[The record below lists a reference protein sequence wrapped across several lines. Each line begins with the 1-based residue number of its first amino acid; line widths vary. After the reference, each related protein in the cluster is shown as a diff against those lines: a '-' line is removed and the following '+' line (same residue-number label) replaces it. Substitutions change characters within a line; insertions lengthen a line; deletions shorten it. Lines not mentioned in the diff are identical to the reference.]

1 MARFLLGAEP
11 EKEERGGQPESGQPV
26 AAGQPVAGGQ
36 QKRGTQAPRF
46 QKHLPWHTQQPK
58 EEKRPEARADVLS
71 SLKQYA
77 NIPQSAYQVWKATEG
92 KEYERV
98 SPLEAGAR
106 GFATGFTETATS
118 IPIVSMFTGP
128 LLRLGALPEPPVG
141 SVPQVAKATTV
152 PTAIEAAPTLE
163 EKRKAMEASAPP
175 PQLAAYK
182 TMETAGQI
190 AGAAFG
196 QWLAQKA
203 LSRVAATRETRVYAP
218 EKVEVATAQ
227 RGDTAGAVWKLGE
240 PTKDITEKWVMG
252 SPAPRITSPEA
263 PYYEVP
269 VGLKEH
275 GATLKVG
282 KLPFSLHPS
291 ALELGGGGTEAV
303 ATLTREGGSVVLKG
317 LPEASLPY
325 AGKQTLSVIF
335 PWEGAAEGTGKAALS
350 TLPPPSGGA
359 AAAVP
364 TGGGGLLSLEKLSP
378 ALGGGGVPG
387 ATLETI
393 ASAKPLPPIFFP
405 APPSSAQALKKTGDT
420 TVAIPEGSGT
430 VVIRSEDTVPIPEEP
445 RIPSSVQVLKPKGK
459 TGDTTVAMPETK
471 SESKTVPVPETGAAA
486 QRAKPEDTVPIPEGD
501 STIAIRDEEKK
512 TAVIPE
518 RALRRAP
525 PRAPI

>member
-1 MARFLLGAEP
+1 M
-11 EKEERGGQPESGQPV
+11 
-26 AAGQPVAGGQ
+26 AGG
-36 QKRGTQAPRF
+36 TQPSG
-46 QKHLPWHTQQPK
+46 QQPK
-58 EEKRPEARADVLS
+58 VAKHPETRVDILS

-77 NIPQSAYQVWKATEG
+77 NIPQVASQVWKATEG

-106 GFATGFTETATS
+106 GFTTGFTETMTS
-118 IPIVSMFTGP
+118 IPIASMFMGP

-141 SVPQVAKATTV
+141 SAPQVAKATTV
-152 PTAIEAAPTLE
+152 PTAIEVAPTLE

-190 AGAAFG
+190 AGAALG
-196 QWLAQKA
+196 QWLGQKA
-203 LSRVAATRETRVYAP
+203 LSRVTATREVRVYAP
-218 EKVEVATAQ
+218 EKVEVTTAQ
-227 RGDTAGAVWKLGE
+227 RGEAGGVAWKLGE
-240 PTKDITEKWVMG
+240 PAKDITEKWVMG

-275 GATLKVG
+275 GATLEVG

-291 ALELGGGGTEAV
+291 SISLYGEGAEAHAL
-303 ATLTREGGSVVLKG
+303 LTREGGAVVAKG

-335 PWEGAAEGTGKAALS
+335 PWEKAAEGTGKAVLS

-359 AAAVP
+359 AAAAP
-364 TGGGGLLSLEKLSP
+364 TGGGGLLSSLKLSP

-387 ATLETI
+387 VTLETTT
-393 ASAKPLPPIFFP
+393 SVKPLPIFFP
-405 APPSSAQALKKTGDT
+405 APSSSVQALKKTGGT

-430 VVIRSEDTVPIPEEP
+430 VAIRSEDTVPIPEEP
-445 RIPSSVQVLKPKGK
+445 RRTTSEATVPIPETTVTIRKGK
-459 TGDTTVAMPETK
+459 TGGATVPIPETKSERATVAMPETFTIPK
-471 SESKTVPVPETGAAA
+471 KTESETVV
-486 QRAKPEDTVPIPEGD
+486 RKPEDTVPIPEEG
-501 STIAIRDEEKK
+501 KK
-512 TAVIPE
+512 TAVIPW
-518 RALRRAP
+518 RAP
-525 PRAPI
+525 RRLPPRW

>member
-203 LSRVAATRETRVYAP
+203 LSQVAAPRETRVYAP
-218 EKVEVATAQ
+218 EKVEVTTAQ

-303 ATLTREGGSVVLKG
+303 ATLTREGGSVVVKG

-387 ATLETI
+387 VTLKTVARAT
-393 ASAKPLPPIFFP
+393 PLPVVLPVL
-405 APPSSAQALKKTGDT
+405 PSSAQTQKKEAGSETVVRKPEDT
-420 TVAIPEGSGT
+420 VPIPEGSGT
-430 VVIRSEDTVPIPEEP
+430 VVIRSEDTVPRRSEDTVPMPE
-445 RIPSSVQVLKPKGK
+445 K
-459 TGDTTVAMPETK
+459 TGDTTV
-471 SESKTVPVPETGAAA
+471 V
-486 QRAKPEDTVPIPEGD
+486 RKPEDTVPIPESETGGTTVAIPMEKFP
-501 STIAIRDEEKK
+501 TI
-512 TAVIPE
+512 
-518 RALRRAP
+518 
-525 PRAPI
+525 PRKLGRPVGR